1 MSSTEEE
8 EDKSVINE
16 NGETPSIIETT
27 NKNDNSKKW
36 STFEVENGQL

>member
-8 EDKSVINE
+8 EDKSVVNE

-27 NKNDNSKKW
+27 NA
-36 STFEVENGQL
+36 VM